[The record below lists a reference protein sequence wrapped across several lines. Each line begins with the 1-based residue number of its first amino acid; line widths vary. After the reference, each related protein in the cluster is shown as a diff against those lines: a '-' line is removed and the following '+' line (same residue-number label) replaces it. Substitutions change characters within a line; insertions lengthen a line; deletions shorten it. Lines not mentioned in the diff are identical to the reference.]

1 MRKISEQECLKN
13 LIGGIDCISKYH
25 RHNKVWCCNQSN
37 WNEKE
42 YGWTNPLFPPE
53 YQKACL
59 NGTEF
64 VPESTCDLYFFMIQF
79 YIWVTESNPDI
90 NFLRNDKWKKKFILY
105 TENYEEQTQKLIMI
119 LFSWCT
125 RSSVDKRP
133 EALCHLYFA
142 SHRSGVRE
150 ILYKSQLANIAYNIE
165 LIPGYNI
172 IGTSP
177 TTILDF
183 GLPLKILKTFDQ
195 STLIYKLY
203 SETTINICRMVYE
216 QYADYM
222 VIIKFL
228 LRNGIIWKNFV
239 VTMGF

>member
-1 MRKISEQECLKN
+1 MRKISEQECLEN
-13 LIGGIDCISKYH
+13 LIGGIDCISQYH

-79 YIWVTESNPDI
+79 YIWVIGSNPDI

-119 LFSWCT
+119 LFLWCT

-133 EALCHLYFA
+133 GSAM
-142 SHRSGVRE
+142 
-150 ILYKSQLANIAYNIE
+150 
-165 LIPGYNI
+165 
-172 IGTSP
+172 
-177 TTILDF
+177 
-183 GLPLKILKTFDQ
+183 ILKNTEYYQ
-195 STLIYKLY
+195 ILSRRLEEYQGNEEKSPAEKWYKTLF
-203 SETTINICRMVYE
+203 E
-216 QYADYM
+216 
-222 VIIKFL
+222 
-228 LRNGIIWKNFV
+228 
-239 VTMGF
+239 